1 MLENWS
7 RRGRF
12 SRSEPKVRPAP
23 GPHSG
28 KGALSGARCDA
39 LHAPECGVRPS
50 IIRHPGDGGRS
61 WITRVITLLLALFMA
76 AAWADVP
83 VPPLTARVI
92 DQTHTLDAANT
103 QALEAKLAALEQS
116 KGAQIAVLM
125 VSATTPESIEQYAL
139 RVAEAWKLGRK
150 GVDDGALLL
159 IAKDERAL
167 RIEVGYGLE
176 GAIPDALA
184 KRIIAEI
191 IVPRF
196 KAGDFAGGVEA
207 GVDALIKL
215 VQGEPLPAPDGRRA
229 EGSGLGEHVPLLMM
243 FIFVAGGLLRSLFGR
258 LPGAAVAGG
267 VAFLGAWLLLG
278 GVLVALLV
286 ALVAF
291 VFTLAGGGRGIGGG
305 SGHPG
310 GWGGGGG
317 LGGGGFGGGGF
328 GGGGGGFGGGG
339 ASGRW

>member
-1 MLENWS
+1 MMLPADQPVA
-7 RRGRF
+7 RG
-12 SRSEPKVRPAP
+12 
-23 GPHSG
+23 
-28 KGALSGARCDA
+28 
-39 LHAPECGVRPS
+39 HAWLFR
-50 IIRHPGDGGRS
+50 
-61 WITRVITLLLALFMA
+61 ITLSLLVALCMA
-76 AAWADVP
+76 TTAWAEVP
-83 VPPLTARVI
+83 VPALSARVL
-92 DQTHTLDAANT
+92 DQTHTLDAAST
-103 QALEAKLAALEQS
+103 RALEAKLAALEQS
-116 KGAQIAVLM
+116 KGTQIAVLM
-125 VSATTPESIEQYAL
+125 VAATAPESVEQYAL
-139 RVAEAWKLGRK
+139 RVVDAWKLGRK
-150 GVDDGALLL
+150 GIDDGVLLL

-196 KAGDFAGGVEA
+196 KAGDFAGGVDA

-215 VQGEPLPAPDGRRA
+215 VQGEPLPEPVKS
-229 EGSGLGEHVPLLMM
+229 EGGGLGEQAPLLMM
-243 FIFVAGGLLRSLFGR
+243 FVFVAGGILRSLFGR

-278 GVLVALLV
+278 GVLLALLV

-291 VFTLAGGGRGIGGG
+291 VFTLASGGRGVSRGGYG
-305 SGHPG
+305 RGG
-310 GWGGGGG
+310 GWGG
-317 LGGGGFGGGGF
+317 GGGGFGGGGF